1 MYLLAP
7 LLSGLGWRSLALM
20 SLSHQLLV
28 SFLFACLLIATCLLV
43 LLLNTKM
50 IMFHVVAFCFR
61 SMPLAVKHF
70 VWIPSCWL
78 TVHPYCA
85 LVDEVGFHILLG
97 FYSNSAFIL
106 ESGLCR
112 EARVAGAFWDSC
124 ADRVHISFDVA
135 VACASVSRSCLSQN
149 GPVTVTRKVHS
160 CCCSWQEKRRA
171 GRSAAIEKIRQNR
184 TRVGSVGPCS
194 FLKWCWMLQCTMSRC
209 IPWTNRVLLGDLIEK
224 GLNGMRQRQDREQE
238 KELEALKKEDGYAAW
253 KQRFNE
259 VISCQKH
266 WCWDSKTD

>member
-7 LLSGLGWRSLALM
+7 LLSGRGWRSLALM
-20 SLSHQLLV
+20 SLSHQLFV

-43 LLLNTKM
+43 LRLNTMM
-50 IMFHVVAFCFR
+50 ITFHVVALCFR
-61 SMPLAVKHF
+61 SMPPAVKHF
-70 VWIPSCWL
+70 HWIPSCWPIL
-78 TVHPYCA
+78 DPYCA
-85 LVDEVGFHILLG
+85 LVDEVTFDYCFHILLG

-135 VACASVSRSCLSQN
+135 VACDSVSRSCLSQN

-194 FLKWCWMLQCTMSRC
+194 FLKWCWMIYSVNKSSVAWRF
-209 IPWTNRVLLGDLIEK
+209 DEK

>member
-1 MYLLAP
+1 MLTHPRSILRSCWWSHFWLLFSYPA
-7 LLSGLGWRSLALM
+7 W
-20 SLSHQLLV
+20 
-28 SFLFACLLIATCLLV
+28 V
-43 LLLNTKM
+43 LLQQ
-50 IMFHVVAFCFR
+50 CFYFGIRTMPR
-61 SMPLAVKHF
+61 SK
-70 VWIPSCWL
+70 
-78 TVHPYCA
+78 
-85 LVDEVGFHILLG
+85 
-97 FYSNSAFIL
+97 
-106 ESGLCR
+106 SGGCL
-112 EARVAGAFWDSC
+112 WDSC

-135 VACASVSRSCLSQN
+135 VACDSVSRSCLSQN

-194 FLKWCWMLQCTMSRC
+194 FLKWCWMIYSVNKSSVAWRF
-209 IPWTNRVLLGDLIEK
+209 DEK